1 MGRCGGGAGLSDRAP
16 GEGPEVRSEKS
27 ERERLIFRLRGLS
40 GLEAAGSHRR
50 AVAGLLA
57 GLGAHPGASRTGGRA
72 FGI

>member
-16 GEGPEVRSEKS
+16 GEGPEV
-27 ERERLIFRLRGLS
+27 ERLIFRLRGLS